1 MSFAEKLMRAYF
13 DFAYN
18 QVYDFTTGKLQCY
31 QELQRRCIGKLDFR
45 DDDRL
50 LCVGVGTGNEII
62 SIVEMNR
69 NVNIVGVDYSNT
81 GLQKLRKKALKIN
94 KEIRTIVMDARRL
107 EFPTGSFD
115 KALCLHVVDFLE
127 EHRQVTSE
135 ILRVLKDG
143 GQFVITYPS
152 EKEGAKLGT
161 NILRD
166 IYRHNTS
173 SRNYVIGLLT
183 FLAQAAMGAVYLP
196 LILRRKRFYSRS
208 ELQTVFSQLTPTD
221 FQIEEYLAYQ
231 DFIVYGR
238 K

>member
-1 MSFAEKLMRAYF
+1 MSFTEKLIQAYF
-13 DFAYN
+13 NLAYN
-18 QVYDFTTGKLQCY
+18 QLYDFTTAKLQCY

-94 KEIRTIVMDARRL
+94 KDIRTIVMDARRL
-107 EFPTGSFD
+107 EFPAGSFD
-115 KALCLHVVDFLE
+115 KVLCLHVVDFLE
-127 EHRQVTSE
+127 EHQQVTSE
-135 ILRVLKDG
+135 ILRVLKGG

-152 EKEGAKLGT
+152 EKEGAKLGA

-166 IYRHNTS
+166 SYRHNTS
-173 SRNYVIGLLT
+173 SRNYIIGLLT
-183 FLAQAAMGAVYLP
+183 FLAQAAMGAVYIP
-196 LILRRKRFYSRS
+196 LVLRQRKSYSRRQLH
-208 ELQTVFSQLTPTD
+208 EMFTQLTAMD
-221 FQIEEYLAYQ
+221 FQIEEYSTYQ
-231 DFIVYGR
+231 DFIVWGR